1 MHNGSKGASFETFQN
16 NKLLVCALM
25 NILLQVYFYKGG
37 EKKEHTLTWTLGF
50 DGKSKAFT
58 PILIQFL
65 VGASIAEKTLEHWS
79 S

>member
-1 MHNGSKGASFETFQN
+1 MHNGSKCASFETFQN
-16 NKLLVCALM
+16 NKLLLCALM
-25 NILLQVYFYKGG
+25 NILPQVYLYKGG
-37 EKKEHTLTWTLGF
+37 EKEEHTLTRTLGF

-58 PILIQFL
+58 PILDLLL